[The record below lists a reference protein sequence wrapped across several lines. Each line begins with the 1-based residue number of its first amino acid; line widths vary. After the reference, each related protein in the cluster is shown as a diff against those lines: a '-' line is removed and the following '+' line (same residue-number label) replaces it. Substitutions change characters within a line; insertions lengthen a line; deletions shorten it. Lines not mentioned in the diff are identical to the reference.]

1 VHGWDQPMM
10 FGGFE
15 NALPIEVRREQ
26 RSYVELACV
35 TAACQNELK
44 PRIKAS
50 QVRRDASR
58 FNLRCCGQTSFLVD

>member
-1 VHGWDQPMM
+1 MM

-26 RSYVELACV
+26 RSYVDLACV
-35 TAACQNELK
+35 TAACQNEIKL
-44 PRIKAS
+44 RIKAPWM
-50 QVRRDASR
+50 RRDALC